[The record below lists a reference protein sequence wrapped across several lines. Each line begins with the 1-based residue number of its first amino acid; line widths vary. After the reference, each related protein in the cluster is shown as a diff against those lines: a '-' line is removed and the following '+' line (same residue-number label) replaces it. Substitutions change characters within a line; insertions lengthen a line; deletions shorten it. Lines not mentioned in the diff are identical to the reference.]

1 MDRDFFQDKFIFFN
15 GENKNDFFYDSVIY
29 LCEHNQDGAFGFIVN
44 KPSAISESQ
53 LLSKLNLKKPKQLES
68 IFRVMIGGPVAMDSI
83 YALHDE
89 ELIKDESSLLREGLW
104 LSTSQKV
111 LNKIDIQDTANH
123 KIFLGY
129 SGWGPE
135 QLEKEIQD
143 GAWHVCDVDFE
154 LIFNDKPSAIIEEL
168 SKKVGYN
175 IKSIINQNKVQ

>member
-1 MDRDFFQDKFIFFN
+1 
-15 GENKNDFFYDSVIY
+15 
-29 LCEHNQDGAFGFIVN
+29 
-44 KPSAISESQ
+44 
-53 LLSKLNLKKPKQLES
+53 
-68 IFRVMIGGPVAMDSI
+68 MDSI

-89 ELIKDESSLLREGLW
+89 ELIKDESNLLREGLW

-111 LNKIDIQDTANH
+111 LNKIGSQQNTNH

-129 SGWGPE
+129 SGWGPK

-143 GAWHVCDVDFE
+143 GTWHVCDVDYE
-154 LIFNDKPSAIIEEL
+154 LIFCDRPSSIIEEL

>member
-1 MDRDFFQDKFIFFN
+1 MNHAEYTVLIIDATFIPLVESVQDRLDTVETIIVTSSLDTIP
-15 GENKNDFFYDSVIY
+15 EN
-29 LCEHNQDGAFGFIVN
+29 
-44 KPSAISESQ
+44 
-53 LLSKLNLKKPKQLES
+53 NLKNVLS
-68 IFRVMIGGPVAMDSI
+68 
-83 YALHDE
+83 YE
-89 ELIKDESSLLREGLW
+89 ELIKDESNLLREGLW

-111 LNKIDIQDTANH
+111 LNKIDTQDTANH

-154 LIFNDKPSAIIEEL
+154 LIFNDKPSSIIEEL

>member
-29 LCEHNQDGAFGFIVN
+29 LCEHNQDGAFGFVVN

-68 IFRVMIGGPVAMDSI
+68 IFRVLIGGPVAMDSI

-89 ELIKDESSLLREGLW
+89 ELIKDESNLLRDGLW

-111 LNKIDIQDTANH
+111 LNKI
-123 KIFLGY
+123 G
-129 SGWGPE
+129 
-135 QLEKEIQD
+135 
-143 GAWHVCDVDFE
+143 
-154 LIFNDKPSAIIEEL
+154 
-168 SKKVGYN
+168 
-175 IKSIINQNKVQ
+175 